1 MGEAK
6 KKKEAAKKG
15 VYTEYLDARLNQE
28 TLLQK
33 RRVQL
38 SRISKLRGRDVLVF
52 ASDISKGNVP
62 GADVDINYR
71 DLMPLKDQIAV
82 LNGTQLD
89 VILETP
95 GGSAEVAEDIVDLL
109 RERFDG
115 VSFIIPGWAKSAG
128 TIMAMAGDEILM
140 EPSSALG
147 PIDAQITNR
156 GKLFSAEALLEGLE
170 KIKKESDK
178 HEALNRAYIPIL
190 QHISPGEIQ
199 RAKNSLAFAKNLVAR
214 WLYTYKFKNWT
225 KHGTSDKAVSGQERQ
240 ERAERIASDLSKHQH
255 WLTHGRSIKI
265 QQLEELGLKIINYS
279 DQPDL
284 NDAIR
289 RYYTLMQM
297 TFESSIYKLF
307 ETPIS
312 QIARGVMVRQQVKQ
326 SPIKYTSDLT
336 ASTSCPACKRKINV
350 QLKFSPTA
358 VDKPGCLPYPANDL
372 ASCPHCGHRINMK
385 EMRQKVE
392 QQAGKQVI
400 R

>member
-1 MGEAK
+1 MSGAAQFRKLASTSGLSKHQIYEAENTSDGLKRKGRK
-6 KKKEAAKKG
+6 KRLKK
-15 VYTEYLDARLNQE
+15 VSIPSIWTPRLNQE

-170 KIKKESDK
+170 KIKKESDE
-178 HEALNRAYIPIL
+178 HGVLNRAYIPIL

-199 RAKNSLAFAKNLVAR
+199 RAKNSLEFAKNFGRTLALHLQV
-214 WLYTYKFKNWT
+214 
-225 KHGTSDKAVSGQERQ
+225 QELD
-240 ERAERIASDLSKHQH
+240 EAWNK
-255 WLTHGRSIKI
+255 
-265 QQLEELGLKIINYS
+265 
-279 DQPDL
+279 
-284 NDAIR
+284 
-289 RYYTLMQM
+289 
-297 TFESSIYKLF
+297 
-307 ETPIS
+307 
-312 QIARGVMVRQQVKQ
+312 
-326 SPIKYTSDLT
+326 
-336 ASTSCPACKRKINV
+336 
-350 QLKFSPTA
+350 
-358 VDKPGCLPYPANDL
+358 
-372 ASCPHCGHRINMK
+372 
-385 EMRQKVE
+385 
-392 QQAGKQVI
+392 
-400 R
+400 